1 MFCRLSSVEL
11 ALILLAIVLGTT
23 LLGDFVGRRL
33 RGRAELRE
41 PFGVVQAAL
50 LGLVAL
56 LLAFGLT
63 MAVGRYDAR
72 RAAVVSD
79 ANAIGTAY
87 LRAQTLKEPI
97 RTRSLVAFRQY
108 TDADIRLPNSVPG
121 TRDAREAIADDGAD
135 AFATFMTRIMEA
147 DVHAL
152 TINLAGRFTP
162 NHELERAGREAD
174 ELNRRIVARAQ
185 AAGALRKDIEPVAL
199 LGIDETLGENRR
211 LIQATLDLLRGLG
224 LAASLSDDAAR
235 RESILDTWAG
245 VLDRELET
253 T

>member
-1 MFCRLSSVEL
+1 MFFRLSSVEL

-108 TDADIRLPNSVPG
+108 TDADIRLANSVPG
-121 TRDAREAIADDGAD
+121 TRDAREAIAAHAGPPDVWTQRFGDMELRIRPATPDGETLDFEVAD
-135 AFATFMTRIMEA
+135 AG
-147 DVHAL
+147 HC
-152 TINLAGRFTP
+152 
-162 NHELERAGREAD
+162 
-174 ELNRRIVARAQ
+174 
-185 AAGALRKDIEPVAL
+185 
-199 LGIDETLGENRR
+199 
-211 LIQATLDLLRGLG
+211 
-224 LAASLSDDAAR
+224 
-235 RESILDTWAG
+235 
-245 VLDRELET
+245 
-253 T
+253 